1 MTNVNDLHIEKEI
14 LPLFDYTQNTFAYEA
29 LLTWLTNRPADLDTA
44 FERQQIIK
52 AFLANENKI
61 QPAGYSRGDLYE
73 THTFLS
79 HGNSNKILINK
90 SRTELGLHL
99 LLFVKEKQLIS
110 AHIIQCVQLFYKL
123 HNRYFARLSAND
135 FPGEFAI
142 RLNQINAFLQAFNVN
157 KYEPLTRNGKFGIS
171 HLIELIHIFKSKF
184 ESPEIN
190 SFWNNLFL
198 FEAYLSIATAHKK
211 RNLQFPEFTNDNS
224 FTITGFYHPA
234 LKSPVKNSIT
244 KYQNVLLLTGP
255 NMAGKSTLLK
265 SISLCVYLGHLGCGV
280 PADSCRMPFFETIS
294 VAINVKDDLQ
304 SGYSHFLSEI
314 KTLKSVV
321 TDAAHKRC
329 FAVFD
334 ELFKGTNI
342 EDALEISKQTIQGLV
357 QFSHSIFLI
366 STHLHQLKN
375 MINLQTISTYYIEC
389 LTENNTP
396 VFTYTLKQ
404 GWSDLKLGRLLFEQE
419 GLNRLLK
426 SAK

>member
-29 LLTWLTNRPADLDTA
+29 LLTWLTNQPADMDTI

-52 AFLANENKI
+52 AFLANENNIKS
-61 QPAGYSRGDLYE
+61 AGYAKADLYE
-73 THTFLS
+73 THAFLS
-79 HGNSNKILINK
+79 PGSNNELFKK
-90 SRTELGLHL
+90 GRTELSLHL
-99 LLFVKEKQLIS
+99 LWFVKQKQIIS
-110 AHIIQCVQLFYKL
+110 AHIIQCLLLFCKL
-123 HNRYFARLSAND
+123 NNCYFARLSSNE

-142 RLNQINAFLQAFNVN
+142 RLNQINAFLRAFNLS
-157 KYEPLTRNGKFGIS
+157 KYEPLIRNGKFGIG
-171 HLIELIHIFKSKF
+171 HLIEVMHTLQSKF
-184 ESPEIN
+184 ESDEI
-190 SFWNNLFL
+190 STFWNNLFL

-224 FTITGFYHPA
+224 FAITGFYHPA
-234 LKSPVKNSIT
+234 LKSPVKNTIT
-244 KYQNVLLLTGP
+244 QYHNVLLLTGP

-265 SISLCVYLGHLGCGV
+265 AISLCVYLGHLGCGV
-280 PADSCRMPFFETIS
+280 PADGCRMPFFETIS

-314 KTLKSVV
+314 KTLKNVV
-321 TDAAHKRC
+321 MDAAHKRC

-357 QFSHSIFLI
+357 QFSNSFFLI
-366 STHLHQLKN
+366 STHLHLLKDL
-375 MINLQTISTYYIEC
+375 INLQTISTYYIEC
-389 LTENNTP
+389 LTENNHP

-419 GLNRLLK
+419 GLNRLLNNGH
-426 SAK
+426 